1 MKPTNPMIITI
12 SRQLGCGGAYIG
24 QKLAKK
30 LKFRYADREIIR
42 AVAEKLS
49 VKEEDIEKRDER
61 RQSIWESMM
70 NSTGFAPEFY
80 VPLNIRYA
88 PSDAELYET
97 ETKIIQEIAAEG
109 NAVII
114 GRGGFHILRNRHSTV
129 RILLHADI
137 DFRIKRVAEIYK
149 VSAKEAAGLILQ
161 SDKERAKYINALTGL
176 SWLDATQFDLAID
189 TGRIGIDKAVDVI
202 AGFAKNA

>member
-42 AVAEKLS
+42 SVAEKLS
-49 VKEEDIEKRDER
+49 VREEDIEMRDEK

-80 VPLNIRYA
+80 VPLNVRYA

-97 ETKIIQEIAAEG
+97 ETKIIEEIAAEG
-109 NAVII
+109 GAVII
-114 GRGGFHILRNRHSTV
+114 GRGGFYILRNRPSTI

-137 DFRIKRVAEIYK
+137 DFRIKRVAELYK
-149 VSAKEAAGLILQ
+149 VSAKKAAEMVQQ
-161 SDKERAKYINALTGL
+161 SDKDRAKYINALTGT
-176 SWLDATQFDLAID
+176 SWMDATLFDLAID
-189 TGRIGIDKAVDVI
+189 TGRIGIEKAVDVI
-202 AGFAKNA
+202 SAFVKNS